1 MPISPSLAERM
12 LFLLNQ
18 GPGPMLDFLGAQ
30 AFRAVSVAVKLGV
43 FEALSGGALA
53 AGQVARRI
61 EGSESGTAL
70 LIDALVALGY
80 LKRKGGRY
88 ANTRMTA
95 KWLLRGSRTSLAAG
109 IPFFESMVFE
119 RWSRLDESIRLGQP
133 AMPGSAWLEQWLE
146 QGPDRWRIYQDGMIA
161 IARMAAG
168 EIVAKVPLP
177 RGARRLLD
185 IGGGHGLYS
194 IAFCRRHPELSC
206 TVFDLPQALEVA
218 RETIAFEHMG
228 ARVGVQAGDFC
239 VNELGG
245 GYDVALLFNIVHAFL
260 PEQNAGLLQKA
271 ARALNPGGLIVIND
285 QIAQGVRGATAKAVV
300 SLQALNY
307 LNDLGGRTYGADE
320 IHGWLAKAGFGRPR
334 RIRLRRTPGFAL
346 ILSRRNG

>member
-1 MPISPSLAERM
+1 MPLLPSLAERM

-30 AFRAVSVAVKLGV
+30 AFRAVSVAVRLGV
-43 FEALSGGALA
+43 FEALSGGPLA

-95 KWLLRGSRTSLAAG
+95 KWLLRGSKTSLVG
-109 IPFFESMVFE
+109 GLPFFESMVFE
-119 RWSRLDESIRLGQP
+119 RWSRLCESIRLGRP
-133 AMPGSAWLEQWLE
+133 AMPGFAWLEQ
-146 QGPDRWRIYQDGMIA
+146 GADRWRIYQDGMIA
-161 IARMAAG
+161 VARMAAG

-194 IAFCRRHPELSC
+194 IAFCRRHPELSS

-218 RETIAFEHMG
+218 RETIASEHMG
-228 ARVGVQAGDFC
+228 GRVGVQAGDFC

-245 GYDVALLFNIVHAFL
+245 GYDAALLFNVLHAFS
-260 PEQNAGLLQKA
+260 PEQNTRLLQKA

-285 QIAQGVRGATAKAVV
+285 QIAQRVRGATARAVV

-320 IHGWLAKAGFGRPR
+320 IRGWLAEAGFGRPR
-334 RIRLRRTPGFAL
+334 RSRLRRTPGFAL
-346 ILSRRNG
+346 ILSRRDG